1 MIMMDTVVVMLVMVL
16 MVPVMMGTVVT
27 VIVMVR
33 MVIVMVPCDDLVML
47 VMD

>member
-1 MIMMDTVVVMLVMVL
+1 MLVMVL